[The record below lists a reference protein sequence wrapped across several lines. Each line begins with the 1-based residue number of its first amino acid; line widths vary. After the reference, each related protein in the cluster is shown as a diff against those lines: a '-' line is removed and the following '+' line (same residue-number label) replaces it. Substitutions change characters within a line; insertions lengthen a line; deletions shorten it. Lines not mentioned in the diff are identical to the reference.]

1 MSSKDG
7 EEEWTHLEVD
17 DLFRVLGSRE
27 TGITANE
34 ATERLQ
40 EYGLNRI
47 EERKKVSRLRLFLRQ
62 FRSPLIYLLIAAAVI
77 TFSLDKHV
85 DTLVIAVVVLANALI
100 GFFQENKAENVLE
113 SLKQL
118 TAPKAKAVRD
128 SQPTTLTVDQL
139 VPGDVILLEAG
150 DRVPADARLF
160 EAANLKVDEAAL
172 TGESVTVYKS
182 PRADASNMVYAS
194 MVITRGRAKAAV
206 VATGYHTE
214 FGKIAQSITETERE
228 ATPLQ
233 KNLARLGRWIFV
245 VVLFAS
251 ALIVSL
257 GVLRGESFYDIFLIS
272 VSQAVSAIPEG
283 LPAVIT
289 VVLTSGVRAMAQKN
303 AYVRRLSAIETLG
316 STTVILSD
324 KTGTLT
330 RNEMNVVA
338 LRAGNTS
345 VSVTGVGYSTAGEFL
360 IDDTPVAPDDNVRI
374 LLKVLSL
381 CNDAVL
387 TSETDGML
395 GDPTDAAMLAAGAK
409 AGLYKGA
416 LEEASPRIDEI
427 PFDPVNQYMVTL
439 HQSVADGRVAYIKGA
454 PEVILALSS
463 AVYVD
468 GQRHPL
474 ADAQK
479 SEITQKSEKMAA
491 EGLRMLAAGYKPWE
505 GKQLSPDALGSDFV
519 FVGLVGMMDPPREE
533 VKRALA
539 ESRKA
544 GIRTVMVTGDNPVTA
559 RTISATLGIAG
570 SDSEVLTTAD
580 LQALSDAELA
590 KKIETVSVFARAK
603 PVDKK
608 RLVDA
613 FKAAGNVVAV
623 TGDGV
628 NDAPALVSADIGVAM
643 GKSGTEVAKE
653 SSDMVL
659 ADDNYATIVAAV
671 KEGRRIFDNLRKVL
685 LYLLATNA
693 AQVMIVI
700 TAIVTGLPLPLYPI
714 QILWINLITD
724 GICVIPIGLEPEE
737 PDVMER
743 PPHDPKQGIFSK
755 LLKQRIIFLSSIM
768 AAGTLLL
775 FFERLG
781 VYPDIDET
789 RTAAFITISL
799 FQLINALNSRSER
812 PLLGRGLPS
821 NRYLLGAIG
830 FALLLQLATVY
841 VPFMQ
846 VAFKTIPIAAVDY
859 LYIGVACVSLLFIEE
874 GRKRIALRR
883 RRRPN

>member
-1 MSSKDG
+1 
-7 EEEWTHLEVD
+7 
-17 DLFRVLGSRE
+17 
-27 TGITANE
+27 
-34 ATERLQ
+34 
-40 EYGLNRI
+40 
-47 EERKKVSRLRLFLRQ
+47 
-62 FRSPLIYLLIAAAVI
+62 
-77 TFSLDKHV
+77 
-85 DTLVIAVVVLANALI
+85 
-100 GFFQENKAENVLE
+100 
-113 SLKQL
+113 
-118 TAPKAKAVRD
+118 
-128 SQPTTLTVDQL
+128 
-139 VPGDVILLEAG
+139 GDVILLEAG
-150 DRVPADARLF
+150 DRAPADARLF
-160 EAANLKVDEAAL
+160 EAANLKADESAL
-172 TGESVTVYKS
+172 TGESATVYKS
-182 PRADASNMVYAS
+182 PGADASNIVYAGT
-194 MVITRGRAKAAV
+194 VITRGRAKAAV
-206 VATGYHTE
+206 VATGYQTE
-214 FGKIAQSITETERE
+214 FGKIAQSITQTERE

-245 VVLFAS
+245 VVVFAS
-251 ALIVSL
+251 ALIISL
-257 GVLRGESFYDIFLIS
+257 GVLRGESFYDIFLVS

-289 VVLTSGVRAMAQKN
+289 VVLTSGVRAMARNN

-330 RNEMNVVA
+330 RNEMTVTA
-338 LRAGNTS
+338 LHAGNTS
-345 VSVTGVGYSTAGEFL
+345 VSVTGVGYSIAGEFL
-360 IDDTPVAPDDNVRI
+360 INGTPVVPDDNVRELLRI
-374 LLKVLSL
+374 LTL

-387 TSETDGML
+387 TPETDGML

-409 AGLYKGA
+409 TGLYKAA
-416 LEEASPRIDEI
+416 LEEAFPRIDEI

-454 PEVILALSS
+454 PEVILELSS
-463 AVYVD
+463 AVYAD
-468 GQRHPL
+468 GKRRPL
-474 ADAQK
+474 DDAQK
-479 SEITQKSEKMAA
+479 SEITQISEQMAA
-491 EGLRMLAAGYKPWE
+491 QGLRVLAAGYKLWE
-505 GKQLSPDALGSDFV
+505 EERLSPDALASDFI

-559 RTISATLGIAG
+559 RTIATTLGIARA
-570 SDSEVLTTAD
+570 DSEVLTTTD
-580 LQALSDAELA
+580 LQTMSDVELA
-590 KKIETVSVFARAK
+590 KKIDTVSVFARAK

-623 TGDGV
+623 TGDGI

-671 KEGRRIFDNLRKVL
+671 KEGRRIYDNLRKVL
-685 LYLLATNA
+685 LYLITTNA
-693 AQVMIVI
+693 AQMMIVI

-743 PPHDPKQGIFSK
+743 PPHDPKKGIFST
-755 LLKQRIIFLSSIM
+755 LMKQRIIFLSSIM
-768 AAGTLLL
+768 AAGTLFL
-775 FFERLG
+775 FYERLG
-781 VYPDIDET
+781 VYPNIDET

-799 FQLINALNSRSER
+799 FQLANALNSRSER
-812 PLLGRGLPS
+812 PLIGRGLLS

-830 FALLLQLATVY
+830 IAPLLQLATVY

-846 VAFKTIPIAAVDY
+846 VAFRTIPIAAVDY
-859 LYIGVACVSLLFIEE
+859 LYIGGACVSLLLIEDA
-874 GRKRIALRR
+874 RKRIALRR
-883 RRRPN
+883 RWHSLRGNDDPDIDDGR